1 MTEIIYL
8 LLGILILYFSGNWLV
23 SGSTS
28 LAKNLN
34 VQPFIIA
41 LTLVAFGTS
50 APELAIS
57 VNSALKGYPGIT
69 IGNIVGSNVANVLFA
84 IPLAFLITIPKS
96 SDIKKFDCL
105 YLVLATAS
113 FIFIFFKFQFFG
125 FYSGILMIVML
136 LIYMTYVIYE
146 AIKGKRTISTEE
158 VEISFSL
165 KKSITFLF
173 IGLVGIVV
181 GADILVKGATM
192 TASSYG
198 ISQTII
204 GLTIVAIGTSIPE
217 VVTSMVAAYRGQTG
231 FILGAILGS
240 NFFNLLAI
248 TGVASLITRIPT
260 QNTLNNI
267 DIMYLILS
275 TLVFILVAFY
285 TRLLNKKL
293 VLLILISYVIY
304 VLFVYLRMI

>member
-1 MTEIIYL
+1 M
-8 LLGILILYFSGNWLV
+8 LYFSGNWLV
-23 SGSTS
+23 SSSTS
-28 LAKNLN
+28 LAKHLN

-57 VNSALKGYPGIT
+57 VNSALKGYSGIT
-69 IGNIVGSNVANVLFA
+69 IGNIVGSNIANVLFA
-84 IPLAFLITIPKS
+84 IPLAFLIKIPKS
-96 SDIKKFDCL
+96 SDIKKIDYL
-105 YLVLATAS
+105 YLVLATFF
-113 FIFIFFKFQFFG
+113 FIFVFLKIKFFS
-125 FYSGILMIVML
+125 FYSGVLMILML
-136 LIYMTYVIYE
+136 LTYLVYVIYE
-146 AIKGKRTISTEE
+146 AVKGKRAVSTED
-158 VEISFSL
+158 IGTSFSL
-165 KKSITFLF
+165 KKSIFYLF
-173 IGLVGIVV
+173 IGLVGVVV

-192 TASSYG
+192 TASLYG

-217 VVTSMVAAYRGQTG
+217 IVTSMIAAYRGQTG

-240 NFFNLLAI
+240 NFFNLLAV
-248 TGVASLITRIPT
+248 TGVASLITRIPS

-267 DIMYLILS
+267 DIMYLIFS

-293 VLLILISYVIY
+293 VLLILISYLIY
-304 VLFVYLRMI
+304 VLFIYLRMI

>member
-28 LAKNLN
+28 LAKHLN

-84 IPLAFLITIPKS
+84 IPLAFLITIPKG
-96 SDIKKFDCL
+96 SDIKKIDCL
-105 YLVLATAS
+105 YLVLATAF
-113 FIFIFFKFQFFG
+113 FIVIFFKVQSFG
-125 FYSGILMIVML
+125 FYSGILMVVML
-136 LIYMTYVIYE
+136 LTYMAYIIYE
-146 AIKGKRTISTEE
+146 SIKGKRAISTEE
-158 VEISFSL
+158 ITTSFSL

-173 IGLVGIVV
+173 LGLAGVV
-181 GADILVKGATM
+181 FGADILVKGATM

-217 VVTSMVAAYRGQTG
+217 VVTSMIAAYRRQTG

>member
-28 LAKNLN
+28 LAKHLN

-96 SDIKKFDCL
+96 SDIKKIDCL
-105 YLVLATAS
+105 YLVLATAF
-113 FIFIFFKFQFFG
+113 FIFIYFKFQFFG
-125 FYSGILMIVML
+125 FYSGILMVVML
-136 LIYMTYVIYE
+136 FTYMTYVIYE
-146 AIKGKRTISTEE
+146 AIKGKRAINTEE
-158 VEISFSL
+158 ITTSFSL
-165 KKSITFLF
+165 KKAITFLF
-173 IGLVGIVV
+173 IGLVGVV
-181 GADILVKGATM
+181 AGADILVKGATM

-267 DIMYLILS
+267 DISYLILS
-275 TLVFILVAFY
+275 TVVFILVAFY

>member
-96 SDIKKFDCL
+96 SDIKKIDCL
-105 YLVLATAS
+105 YLVLATAF
-113 FIFIFFKFQFFG
+113 FIFIYFKFQFFG
-125 FYSGILMIVML
+125 FYSGILMVVML
-136 LIYMTYVIYE
+136 FTYMTYVIYE
-146 AIKGKRTISTEE
+146 AIKGKRAINTEE
-158 VEISFSL
+158 ITTSFSL
-165 KKSITFLF
+165 KKAITFLF
-173 IGLVGIVV
+173 IGLVGVV
-181 GADILVKGATM
+181 AGADILVKGATM

>member
-28 LAKNLN
+28 LAKHLN

-96 SDIKKFDCL
+96 SDIKKIDCL
-105 YLVLATAS
+105 YLVLATAF
-113 FIFIFFKFQFFG
+113 FIFIYFKFLFFG
-125 FYSGILMIVML
+125 FYSGILMVVML
-136 LIYMTYVIYE
+136 FTYMTYVIYE
-146 AIKGKRTISTEE
+146 AIKGKRAINTEE
-158 VEISFSL
+158 ITTSFSL
-165 KKSITFLF
+165 KKAITFLF
-173 IGLVGIVV
+173 IGLVGVV
-181 GADILVKGATM
+181 AGADILVKGATM